1 LIVRDS
7 LKAGQSTTRRF
18 DVDRSRTIGF
28 MGDEGRVYSTP
39 AMIMDIE
46 ITARDLIKQHLDDG
60 EDTVG
65 THVSVDHLAATIE
78 GDTAEVTVTITEV
91 EGRAVTV
98 EARVKDSLEDVGRGI
113 HKRFIVNTAK
123 TFERIKA
130 KKEKL
135 G

>member
-1 LIVRDS
+1 MKDS
-7 LKAGQSTTRRF
+7 LKAGIATTRTF
-18 DVDRSRTIGF
+18 EVDRSRTIGF

-39 AMIMDIE
+39 NMVMDIE
-46 ITARDLIKQHLDDG
+46 YSARDFILEHLDEG

-78 GDTAEVTVTITEV
+78 GDSVEITLTVIEVD
-91 EGRAVTV
+91 GRAVTI
-98 EARVKDSLEDVGRGI
+98 EAKVKDSLEDVGRGL
-113 HKRFIVNTAK
+113 HKRFVVDIAK
-123 TFERIKA
+123 TFERLKA

>member
-1 LIVRDS
+1 MKDS
-7 LKAGQSTTRRF
+7 LKAGLSTTRSF
-18 DVDRSRTIGF
+18 EVDRSRTIGF
-28 MGDEGRVYSTP
+28 MGDEGRVYATP

-78 GDTAEVTVTITEV
+78 GDSAEVTITITEA

-98 EARVKDSLEDVGRGI
+98 EASVKDSLEDVGRGI
-113 HKRFIVNTAK
+113 HKRFIVDTAK

>member
-1 LIVRDS
+1 VKDS
-7 LKAGQSTTRRF
+7 LKAGLSTTRKF
-18 DVDRSRTIGF
+18 EVDRSRTIGF